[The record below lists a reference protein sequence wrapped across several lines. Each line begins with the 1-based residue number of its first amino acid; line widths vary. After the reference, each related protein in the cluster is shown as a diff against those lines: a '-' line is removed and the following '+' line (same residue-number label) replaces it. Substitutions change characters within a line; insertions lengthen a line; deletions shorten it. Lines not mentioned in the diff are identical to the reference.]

1 MQTKLMNNK
10 VFIGNDF
17 EESQYLWLIPI
28 VNGYCRKRNIN
39 ELIFEKKIN
48 FKIINNS
55 IIKNILSNYKIYY
68 LGNKNKYFF
77 YKVYLVIINLFYII
91 YYSIRINRKNI
102 LNPKNSWK
110 TTQLLHSIWD
120 LSLILSQGLDPNFFY
135 RFKAASICFV
145 RKSIAKDIYKK
156 KTVTAFLGHSVYS
169 SRALISELRGYNI
182 KIFNQANF
190 NIHRQ
195 LKFKDSSWSII
206 DNKII
211 EKFKHLITSRKINQ
225 YFKKRILGKGYY
237 EDSKIALII
246 KKNKINVNYDNVIL
260 LHIFKDSP
268 FNLIDT
274 KRIFV
279 DYVEWIAETLKII
292 TLSKEKWVLRIHP
305 NFKRWGE
312 NSFKITDLIVKQ
324 KLCLKNLPSNI
335 IIEKPHLRSNLEL
348 FKNVKRLIT
357 FSGTSHL
364 ESACFG
370 VKPIVI
376 SKTTLGEYNKN
387 AVFKPLNYNE
397 YYDLLI
403 KNNEKK
409 YFSLPDPIIKQA
421 KLLLFIRENIL
432 SIKNDLNGLSLYR
445 SDKNKIRSRN
455 FINISNKLHSNL
467 NYLDLVG
474 SKLSNGLTH
483 SLSKKYINF
492 F

>member
-1 MQTKLMNNK
+1 
-10 VFIGNDF
+10 
-17 EESQYLWLIPI
+17 
-28 VNGYCRKRNIN
+28 
-39 ELIFEKKIN
+39 
-48 FKIINNS
+48 
-55 IIKNILSNYKIYY
+55 
-68 LGNKNKYFF
+68 
-77 YKVYLVIINLFYII
+77 
-91 YYSIRINRKNI
+91 
-102 LNPKNSWK
+102 
-110 TTQLLHSIWD
+110 
-120 LSLILSQGLDPNFFY
+120 
-135 RFKAASICFV
+135 
-145 RKSIAKDIYKK
+145 
-156 KTVTAFLGHSVYS
+156 
-169 SRALISELRGYNI
+169 
-182 KIFNQANF
+182 
-190 NIHRQ
+190 
-195 LKFKDSSWSII
+195 
-206 DNKII
+206 
-211 EKFKHLITSRKINQ
+211 
-225 YFKKRILGKGYY
+225 
-237 EDSKIALII
+237 
-246 KKNKINVNYDNVIL
+246 
-260 LHIFKDSP
+260 
-268 FNLIDT
+268 
-274 KRIFV
+274 
-279 DYVEWIAETLKII
+279 
-292 TLSKEKWVLRIHP
+292 
-305 NFKRWGE
+305 
-312 NSFKITDLIVKQ
+312 
-324 KLCLKNLPSNI
+324 
-335 IIEKPHLRSNLEL
+335 LEL

-474 SKLSNGLTH
+474 SKLSNGSTH